1 MDESQNTYDFLG
13 KKIVDFLTVNCT
25 VVSATLL
32 LLLENGCD
40 FRPRHTLRLAI
51 KSSESAF
58 ALISTKNTDSAHFQG
73 RKSANHGLPAHLRM
87 PRHLKQLWLSTV
99 TKMDLHYDCA

>member
-1 MDESQNTYDFLG
+1 MDFLPV
-13 KKIVDFLTVNCT
+13 KSM

-40 FRPRHTLRLAI
+40 FRPRHTQRLAI
-51 KSSESAF
+51 KSPESSF
-58 ALISTKNTDSAHFQG
+58 ALISTKNTDSVHFQG
-73 RKSANHGLPAHLRM
+73 RKSANHGLPAHLRTN
-87 PRHLKQLWLSTV
+87 RNLKQLWLSTV